1 MDELSAWLS
10 RKGWWVR
17 SAFVSFLAVTLTAAI
32 IGGAFFD
39 HHDKRLLWLLFA
51 PAAFAG
57 YLLYLCWKQP
67 TPAAVE
73 AWAPLALRPR
83 EPFHSERASSQADT
97 ALAAPVEPAPLD
109 RPAPLGRGPAAVT
122 IEFHWL
128 DGRVAD
134 PQENV
139 PLSILGLGEPPAP
152 GTVIR
157 YSGKRWRVEEQAST
171 LAQHPWRPLAQAY
184 ALFELPA

>member
-1 MDELSAWLS
+1 MGELSLWLA

-17 SAFVSFLAVTLTAAI
+17 SALVSFLAVTLTAAI
-32 IGGAFFD
+32 IGGAFFN
-39 HHDKRLLWLLFA
+39 HHDKRLLWLLVA

-67 TPAAVE
+67 TPAA
-73 AWAPLALRPR
+73 ADLWAPVAVAPCEPVQAEPPALLY
-83 EPFHSERASSQADT
+83 RA
-97 ALAAPVEPAPLD
+97 PA
-109 RPAPLGRGPAAVT
+109 GIT

-128 DGRVAD
+128 GGGVAD

-139 PLSILGLGEPPAP
+139 PLSILGLGERPAP

-157 YSGKRWRVEEQAST
+157 YSGKRWRVEESALT
-171 LAQHPWRPLAQAY
+171 LSEHPQLPLAQAY
-184 ALFELPA
+184 ALFELPE